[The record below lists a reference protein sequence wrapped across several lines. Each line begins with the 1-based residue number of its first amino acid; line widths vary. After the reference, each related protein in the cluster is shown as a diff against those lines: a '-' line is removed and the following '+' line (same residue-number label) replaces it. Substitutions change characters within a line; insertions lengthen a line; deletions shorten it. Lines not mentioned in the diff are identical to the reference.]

1 MGEIVPKINIEA
13 LIEKYQNLI
22 FSVCYKMTGDYFTA
36 EDLTQETFLSAYRSL
51 GGFDGQQ
58 EKAWICRIAT
68 NKCVDYLKSAK
79 RRALPT
85 EEEEIPTEKEFSEKE
100 LPENILLE
108 KEVMEKLK
116 ENCRK
121 LEPPYDEIA
130 LYYFYE
136 EKKPE
141 EIAGRTNRNLKTVQ
155 TQIYRAREKLRK
167 IYGKGGDDN
176 GRKIS

>member
-1 MGEIVPKINIEA
+1 MEKIVPKTNIEA
-13 LIEKYQNLI
+13 LIQKYQNLI
-22 FSVCYKMTGDYFTA
+22 FSVCYKMTGDYFSA
-36 EDLTQETFLSAYRSL
+36 EDLTQETFFSAYRNL
-51 GGFDGQQ
+51 AGFDGQQ
-58 EKAWICRIAT
+58 EKAWICRIAM

-79 RRALPT
+79 RRTLPA
-85 EEEEIPTEKEFSEKE
+85 EEKNIPMEKDFSEKE

-130 LYYFYE
+130 LYYFYDE
-136 EKKPE
+136 QKPE
-141 EIAGRTNRNLKTVQ
+141 EIAVRTKRNLKTVQ

-167 IYGKGGDDN
+167 IYGKGGEDS
-176 GRKIS
+176 GRKIF